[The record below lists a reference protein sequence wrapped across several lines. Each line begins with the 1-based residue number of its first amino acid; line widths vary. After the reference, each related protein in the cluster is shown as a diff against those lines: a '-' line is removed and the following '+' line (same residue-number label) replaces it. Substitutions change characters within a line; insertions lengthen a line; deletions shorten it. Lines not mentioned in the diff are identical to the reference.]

1 MLNHART
8 AQTQLAPSEPATQSD
23 GIHPDHKLGLGL
35 LSAAALSSLQACG
48 GGGGGSAPVPQPP
61 SGPTQLQLDNMAASR
76 FLAQAAWGGNA
87 ALIDT
92 VRTMGPRAWLQSEMS
107 RPVSQSM
114 KSWLIAKSFND
125 ASVASNVNGEGGWVN
140 AMWAKL
146 FAASDAVRQRAV
158 LAWSEIFVVSVLGLP
173 ISWRNF
179 ALANH
184 WENLEKNAFG
194 NFRNLLEA
202 VTLSSAMGTY
212 LNMKGNQKTD
222 TKIGRSPDENYARE
236 VMQLFTIGL
245 YQLNAD
251 GSFKL
256 DASGKPV
263 ETYDNTDIQGLAR
276 VFTGWNTAPGQDP
289 QGQLADAAYRH
300 GLPMT
305 LNASL
310 HSPEEKRFLG
320 VVIPAGTDGTSSLK
334 VALDTLFN
342 HPNIAPFVCKQLI
355 QRLVTSNPSPA
366 YVGRVASVFAN
377 NGQGVRGDL
386 QAVWQ
391 AILLDAEATQVLT
404 AATAGKLREPVV
416 RLVQWG
422 RTFQANSTDGLWS
435 LGHTDADTSLG
446 QMPLLAPSV
455 FNFFRPGYVP
465 PNTALS
471 TQKLVA
477 PEFQIATEP
486 TVTGYV
492 NYMAGTVNNARNVQA
507 DYSNE
512 LLLAST
518 PAALVASLSLT
529 LAAGALSDAN
539 QTLMAQA
546 IASMPDGTDAARNNR
561 VYAAV
566 LLVMASADYLIQR

>member
-1 MLNHART
+1 LLNHT
-8 AQTQLAPSEPATQSD
+8 WTSQTQLAQIESPNESNR
-23 GIHPDHKLGLGL
+23 IHPSYKAGLGL
-35 LSAAALSSLQACG
+35 LSAATLASLQACG
-48 GGGGGSAPVPQPP
+48 GGGGGGALAAAPTGPP
-61 SGPTQLQLDNMAASR
+61 PLQLDSITASR
-76 FLAQAAWGGNA
+76 FLAQSAWGGNA
-87 ALIDT
+87 TLIDT
-92 VRTMGPRAWLQSEMS
+92 VRTTGARAWLQSEMS

-114 KSWLIAKSFND
+114 KNWLIAKSFND
-125 ASVASNVNGEGGWVN
+125 ASVTINVNGEGGWTN

-146 FAASDAVRQRAV
+146 FAGNDAVRQRAV

-202 VTLSSAMGTY
+202 VTLSSAMGSY

-222 TKIGRSPDENYARE
+222 TKTGRAPDENYARE

-245 YQLNAD
+245 YQLNVD
-251 GSFKL
+251 GSLKL
-256 DASGKPV
+256 DASGKPI

-276 VFTGWNTAPGQDP
+276 VFTGWNTASGQDP
-289 QGQLADAAYRH
+289 QAKLVDAAYRH

-305 LNASL
+305 LNATL

-320 VVIPAGTDGTSSLK
+320 VVVPAGTDGTTSLK
-334 VALDTLFN
+334 VALDALFN
-342 HPNIAPFVCKQLI
+342 HPNTAPFVCKQLI

-366 YVGRVASVFAN
+366 YVGRVANVFSN
-377 NGQGVRGDL
+377 NGQNVRGDL

-391 AILLDAEATQVLT
+391 AILLDAEATQVPT
-404 AATAGKLREPVV
+404 AISAGKLREPVV

-422 RTFQANSTDGLWS
+422 RTFQASSIDDLWS
-435 LGHTDADTSLG
+435 LGYTDADTSLG

-477 PEFQIATEP
+477 PEFQITTEP
-486 TVTGYV
+486 TVTGYI
-492 NYMAGTVNNARNVQA
+492 NYMVGTVNNTRNVQA

-529 LAAGALSDAN
+529 LAAGTLSDSN
-539 QTLMAQA
+539 QALITQA
-546 IASMPDGTDAARNNR
+546 IASMPDGTAASRNNR

-566 LLVMASADYLIQR
+566 LLVMASADYLVQR

>member
-1 MLNHART
+1 LVNHART
-8 AQTQLAPSEPATQSD
+8 AQIQLARNELPTAS
-23 GIHPDHKLGLGL
+23 GRIHPHHQPGLGL
-35 LSAAALSSLQACG
+35 LSAAALSLLQACG

-61 SGPTQLQLDNMAASR
+61 AGPTQLQLDNMAASR
-76 FLAQAAWGGNA
+76 FLAQAAWGGNTT
-87 ALIDT
+87 LIDT
-92 VRTMGPRAWLQSEMS
+92 VRTTGARAWLQSEMS
-107 RPVSQSM
+107 RTVSSSM
-114 KSWLIAKSFND
+114 KSWLIAKGFND

-146 FAASDAVRQRAV
+146 FAGSDAVRQRAV

-184 WENLEKNAFG
+184 WENLEKHAFG

-222 TKIGRSPDENYARE
+222 TKTGRAPDENYARE

-251 GSFKL
+251 GSLKL

-289 QGQLADAAYRH
+289 QGLLADAAYRH
-300 GLPMT
+300 GLPMA

-342 HPNIAPFVCKQLI
+342 HPNTAPFVCKQLI

-391 AILLDAEATQVLT
+391 AILLDVEVTQLPT

-518 PAALVASLSLT
+518 PVALVASLSLT

-539 QTLMAQA
+539 QALIAQA
-546 IASMPDGTDAARNNR
+546 IASMPDGTAAARNNR

>member
-1 MLNHART
+1 MAESASPRAHGQGAVT
-8 AQTQLAPSEPATQSD
+8 AASTASV
-23 GIHPDHKLGLGL
+23 L
-35 LSAAALSSLQACG
+35 LLQACV
-48 GGGGGSAPVPQPP
+48 GGGSGSPATVSTATGSSQ
-61 SGPTQLQLDNMAASR
+61 QQLDSMNASR
-76 FLAQAAWGGNA
+76 FLAQAAWGGHL
-87 ALIDT
+87 ALMDT
-92 VRTMGPRAWLQSEMS
+92 VRTTGSRTWLQTEMA
-107 RPVSQSM
+107 RPPSQSM
-114 KSWLIAKSFND
+114 KDWLIAKGFND
-125 ASVASNVNGEGGWVN
+125 AAVSSNVNGEGGWTN

-158 LAWSEIFVVSVLGLP
+158 LAWSEIFVVSALGLP

-184 WENLEKNAFG
+184 WENLEKHAFG

-202 VTLSSAMGTY
+202 VTLSSAMGSY

-222 TKIGRSPDENYARE
+222 PLTGRAPDENYARE

-251 GSFKL
+251 GSTKL
-256 DASGKPV
+256 DGAGKPI

-289 QGQLADAAYRH
+289 QGVLAVAAYRH

-305 LNASL
+305 LNAAL
-310 HSPEEKRFLG
+310 HSPEEKQFLG
-320 VVIPAGTDGTSSLK
+320 VTIPAGTDGTTSLK

-342 HPNIAPFVCKQLI
+342 HPNTAPFVCKQLI
-355 QRLVTSNPSPA
+355 QRLVTSNPSTA

-386 QAVWQ
+386 QAVWL
-391 AILLDAEATQVLT
+391 AMLLDAEAAQVPAGT
-404 AATAGKLREPVV
+404 SAGKLREPVV

-422 RTFQANSTDGLWS
+422 RTFQAASADGLWS
-435 LGHTDADTSLG
+435 LGHTDADTALG

-477 PEFQIATEP
+477 PELQIATEP
-486 TVTGYV
+486 TVTGYI

-512 LLLAST
+512 LALAST
-518 PAALVASLSLT
+518 PAALVASLALT
-529 LAAGALSDAN
+529 LTAGALSDAN
-539 QTLMAQA
+539 QALITQA
-546 IASMPDGTDAARNNR
+546 IASMPDGTSTARNNR
-561 VYAAV
+561 VYAAIV
-566 LLVMASADYLIQR
+566 LVMASADYLIQR

>member
-1 MLNHART
+1 MASASVVAL
-8 AQTQLAPSEPATQSD
+8 PA
-23 GIHPDHKLGLGL
+23 
-35 LSAAALSSLQACG
+35 LQACG
-48 GGGGGSAPVPQPP
+48 GGGASPTPAPQPT
-61 SGPTQLQLDNMAASR
+61 GPTQLQLDNMNASR
-76 FLAQAAWGGNA
+76 FLAQAAWGGNQA
-87 ALIDT
+87 QIDT
-92 VRTMGPRAWLQSEMS
+92 VRTTGARAWLQSEMT
-107 RPVSQSM
+107 RPQSQSM
-114 KSWLIAKSFND
+114 KDWLIAKGYND
-125 ASVASNVNGEGGWVN
+125 ATVSSNVNGEGGWVN

-146 FAASDAVRQRAV
+146 FAGGDAVRQRAV
-158 LAWSEIFVVSVLGLP
+158 LAWSEIFVVSALGLP

-184 WENLEKNAFG
+184 WENLEKHAFG

-222 TKIGRSPDENYARE
+222 PVTGRAPDENYARE

-251 GSFKL
+251 GSLKL
-256 DASGKPV
+256 DAAGKPI
-263 ETYDNTDIQGLAR
+263 ETYDNNDIQGLAR

-289 QGQLADAAYRH
+289 QGVLATAAYRH

-305 LNASL
+305 LNANL

-320 VVIPAGTDGTSSLK
+320 VTIAAGTDGTTSLK
-334 VALDTLFN
+334 IALDTLFN
-342 HPNIAPFVCKQLI
+342 HPNTAPFVCRQLI
-355 QRLVTSNPSPA
+355 QRLVTSNPSAA

-386 QAVWQ
+386 QAVWL
-391 AILLDAEATQVLT
+391 AMLLDSEAKQMPT
-404 AATAGKLREPVV
+404 AASAGKLREPVV

-422 RTFQANSTDGLWS
+422 RTFQATSSDGLWS
-435 LGHTDADTSLG
+435 LGHTEADTSLG

-471 TQKLVA
+471 SQKLVA
-477 PEFQIATEP
+477 PELQIATEP
-486 TVTGYV
+486 TVTGYI
-492 NYMAGTVNNARNVQA
+492 NYMAGTVNNARNVRA
-507 DYSNE
+507 DYANE
-512 LLLAST
+512 LALAST
-518 PAALVASLSLT
+518 PAALVASLSLL
-529 LAAGALSDAN
+529 LAAGAVSDAN
-539 QTLMAQA
+539 QALIVQA
-546 IASMPDGTDAARNNR
+546 IASMPDGTDAARSNR

-566 LLVMASADYLIQR
+566 VLVMASADYLIQR

>member
-1 MLNHART
+1 MASASVVAL
-8 AQTQLAPSEPATQSD
+8 PA
-23 GIHPDHKLGLGL
+23 
-35 LSAAALSSLQACG
+35 LQACG
-48 GGGGGSAPVPQPP
+48 GGGASPTPAPQPT
-61 SGPTQLQLDNMAASR
+61 GPTQLQLDNMNASR
-76 FLAQAAWGGNA
+76 FLAQAAWGGNQA
-87 ALIDT
+87 QIDT
-92 VRTMGPRAWLQSEMS
+92 LRTTGARAWLQSEMT
-107 RPVSQSM
+107 RPQSQSM
-114 KSWLIAKSFND
+114 KDWLIAKGYND
-125 ASVASNVNGEGGWVN
+125 ATVSSNVNGEGGWVN

-146 FAASDAVRQRAV
+146 FAGGDAVRQRAV
-158 LAWSEIFVVSVLGLP
+158 LAWSEIFVVSALGLP

-184 WENLEKNAFG
+184 WENLEKHAFG

-222 TKIGRSPDENYARE
+222 PVTGRAPDENYARE

-251 GSFKL
+251 GSLKL
-256 DASGKPV
+256 DALGKPI
-263 ETYDNTDIQGLAR
+263 ETYDNNDIQGLAR
-276 VFTGWNTAPGQDP
+276 VFTGWNIAPGQDP
-289 QGQLADAAYRH
+289 QGVLAAAAYRH

-320 VVIPAGTDGTSSLK
+320 VTIPAGTDGTTSLK
-334 VALDTLFN
+334 IALDTLFN
-342 HPNIAPFVCKQLI
+342 HPNTAPFVCKQII
-355 QRLVTSNPSPA
+355 QRLVTSNPSAA

-386 QAVWQ
+386 QAVWL
-391 AILLDAEATQVLT
+391 AMLLDSEATQMPT
-404 AATAGKLREPVV
+404 AASAGKLREPVV

-422 RTFQANSTDGLWS
+422 RTFQATSSDGLWS
-435 LGHTDADTSLG
+435 LGHTEADTSLG

-471 TQKLVA
+471 AQKLVA
-477 PEFQIATEP
+477 PELQIATEP
-486 TVTGYV
+486 TVTGYI
-492 NYMAGTVNNARNVQA
+492 NYMAGTVNNARNVRA
-507 DYSNE
+507 DYANE
-512 LLLAST
+512 LALASP
-518 PAALVASLSLT
+518 PAALVASLSLL
-529 LAAGALSDAN
+529 LAAGAVSDAN
-539 QTLMAQA
+539 QALIVQA
-546 IASMPDGTDAARNNR
+546 IASMPDGTDAARSNR

>member
-8 AQTQLAPSEPATQSD
+8 AQTQLAQNESLTAS
-23 GIHPDHKLGLGL
+23 GRIHPDQKPGLGL
-35 LSAAALSSLQACG
+35 LSAATLSSLQACG

-61 SGPTQLQLDNMAASR
+61 AGPTQLQLDNMAASR
-76 FLAQAAWGGNA
+76 FLAQAAWGGNTT
-87 ALIDT
+87 LIDT
-92 VRTMGPRAWLQSEMS
+92 VRTTGARAWLQSEMS

-125 ASVASNVNGEGGWVN
+125 ASVTSNVNGEGGWVN

-146 FAASDAVRQRAV
+146 FAGSDAVRQRAV

-184 WENLEKNAFG
+184 WENLEKHAFG

-222 TKIGRSPDENYARE
+222 TKTGRAPDENYARE

-251 GSFKL
+251 GSLKL

-300 GLPMT
+300 GLPMA
-305 LNASL
+305 LNTTL

-320 VVIPAGTDGTSSLK
+320 VVIPAGTDGTTSLK

-342 HPNIAPFVCKQLI
+342 HPNTGPFVCKQLI

-391 AILLDAEATQVLT
+391 AILLDAEAAQVPT
-404 AATAGKLREPVV
+404 AAAAGKLREPVV

-486 TVTGYV
+486 TVTGYI

-529 LAAGALSDAN
+529 LTAGALSDAN
-539 QTLMAQA
+539 QALIAQA
-546 IASMPDGTDAARNNR
+546 IASMPDGTAAARNNR